1 MTRKTKRVAD
11 ETASGIVPNSGNCPD
26 GQTPVA
32 TAKGIECIDEATA
45 SATTT
50 HDAPK
55 KVTSSG
61 LKITEQDEEDS
72 TTSADLEDEFEEDE
86 ESFSLG
92 DAKIL
97 KEKLDV
103 LFPANEDGDEE
114 PELNIDQADIDL
126 GDDDEDVVATANDED
141 EDFDS
146 ISADLDDEELET
158 EAISY
163 GQLSSGDAQSH
174 RRRTEEYLKHR
185 KISEAKRKLRTQE
198 LYAKQLEVAN
208 RIKVA
213 KGEARPRFNI
223 PDNKNVDKAYE
234 SQVSQPAHWFE
245 SVSKGEN
252 VMPSSV
258 WQINKEKIFENYGQR
273 FTRHWD
279 KDFIERFDPLKGEER
294 SHATEAVSGPP
305 AADFM
310 RTMSEQVLVLP
321 NGKIVTPVRQFCE
334 VKILPPGVKEAFFYD
349 YGAVDFAAITEG
361 STISDSS
368 VAVRSSGGATTP
380 RGARVQINYS
390 DIEESPI
397 DLVAAN
403 NRAFALESVNDE
415 SKQVVNVAYNT
426 DSGNAGDG
434 SNRKAV
440 GGGTKSGKWVNGNT
454 GAAIT
459 ADAGLTSSATL
470 SFTGLLAA
478 KRIIREQGLD
488 TTNLVL
494 YTSPKGIED
503 IIKDP
508 NLDSYLAFSKPEA
521 ITEGVVERIAGCNI
535 VTSSAVAN
543 LASGGVAGGKRSV
556 LFIPGVAFGL
566 VSGRDLTMEA
576 QRRNEIQAIHLT
588 GTQKIAGFVKNVEAT
603 CRVSHA

>member
-1 MTRKTKRVAD
+1 MAKTRKASIK
-11 ETASGIVPNSGNCPD
+11 ETADGIVPNSGNCPD
-26 GQTPVA
+26 GQTQVA
-32 TAKGIECIDEATA
+32 TANGTECVDHKAADKPRNLTG
-45 SATTT
+45 
-50 HDAPK
+50 
-55 KVTSSG
+55 V
-61 LKITEQDEEDS
+61 EQDLPEVP
-72 TTSADLEDEFEEDE
+72 EEDE
-86 ESFSLG
+86 EIIAQAQDEEEEEVEEFSLD

-97 KEKLDV
+97 KEKLDT
-103 LFPANEDGDEE
+103 LFPAKEDVDIDVDEE
-114 PELNIDQADIDL
+114 PEDEEYATADIDQ
-126 GDDDEDVVATANDED
+126 EDP
-141 EDFDS
+141 
-146 ISADLDDEELET
+146 EEEEIFA
-158 EAISY
+158 EAKRLSER
-163 GQLSSGDAQSH
+163 SSGDASSH
-174 RRRTEEYLKHR
+174 RRATREYLKTK
-185 KISEAKRKLRTQE
+185 KIKEAKEKLLLKE
-198 LYAKQLEVAN
+198 LYVKKLELQN
-208 RIKVA
+208 RIKSA
-213 KGEARPRFNI
+213 KESAVPKFSV
-223 PDNKNVDKAYE
+223 PDTKNVDKAYE
-234 SQVSQPAHWFE
+234 SQVANPAQWFE

-258 WQINKEKIFENYGQR
+258 WNINKEKIYENYGQR
-273 FTRHWD
+273 FTRQWD
-279 KDFIERFDPLKGEER
+279 KDFIERFEPVSKENK
-294 SHATEAVSGPP
+294 SSATEAISGPT
-305 AADFM
+305 ANDFM

-368 VAVRSSGGATTP
+368 VAVRSAGGATTP

-403 NRAFALESVNDE
+403 NRAFALESINDE
-415 SKQVVNVAYNT
+415 SKQVLNVAYNT

-440 GGGTKSGKWVNGNT
+440 GGGTKAGKWVRGND
-454 GAAIT
+454 GSALT
-459 ADAGLTSSATL
+459 ADAGVTSSHTL
-470 SFTGLLAA
+470 AFSGILGA

-488 TTNLVL
+488 TTNLIL

-503 IIKDP
+503 LIKDP
-508 NLDSYLAFSKPEA
+508 NLDSYLSFSKPEA

-535 VTSSAVAN
+535 VTSSALAG

-603 CRVSHA
+603 CRISHA

>member
-1 MTRKTKRVAD
+1 MARKRKASEKTAE
-11 ETASGIVPNSGNCPD
+11 ETAKGIVANSGNCPE
-26 GQTPVA
+26 GQTTVV
-32 TAKGIECIDEATA
+32 TANGTECVDHKAADKPRNLVGVEQGLDEV
-45 SATTT
+45 
-50 HDAPK
+50 P
-55 KVTSSG
+55 
-61 LKITEQDEEDS
+61 
-72 TTSADLEDEFEEDE
+72 EEDE
-86 ESFSLG
+86 EIIAQAQGEPELEDELEEPIEEFSLD

-97 KEKLDV
+97 KEKLDT
-103 LFPANEDGDEE
+103 LFPAKEDVDIDVEDEIDDDLVAQAQDE
-114 PELNIDQADIDL
+114 PE
-126 GDDDEDVVATANDED
+126 
-141 EDFDS
+141 
-146 ISADLDDEELET
+146 EEEIYE
-158 EAISY
+158 EARRLAE
-163 GQLSSGDAQSH
+163 QSSGDARSH
-174 RRRTEEYLKHR
+174 RRATREYIKSK
-185 KISEAKRKLRTQE
+185 KIKEAKEKLLLKE
-198 LYAKQLEVAN
+198 LYVKKLELQN
-208 RIKVA
+208 RIKSA
-213 KGEARPRFNI
+213 KESAVPKFSV
-223 PDNKNVDKAYE
+223 PDTKNVDKAYE
-234 SQVSQPAHWFE
+234 SQVANPAKWFE
-245 SVSKGEN
+245 QVSEGQN
-252 VMPSSV
+252 VMSSSV
-258 WQINKEKIFENYGQR
+258 WNINKEKIYENYAQR
-273 FTRHWD
+273 FTRNWD
-279 KDFIERFDPLKGEER
+279 KDFIERFEPITQEQKT
-294 SHATEAVSGPP
+294 SATEAVSGPP
-305 AADFM
+305 SNDFM

-368 VAVRSSGGATTP
+368 VAVRSSGGATSP

-403 NRAFALESVNDE
+403 NRAFALESINDE
-415 SKQVVNVAYNT
+415 SKQVLNVAYNT

-440 GGGTKSGKWVNGNT
+440 GGGTKAGKWVRGND
-454 GAAIT
+454 GSALT
-459 ADAGLTSSATL
+459 ADAGVTSSHTL
-470 SFTGLLAA
+470 AFSGVLAA
-478 KRIIREQGLD
+478 KRKIREQGLD

-503 IIKDP
+503 LIKDP
-508 NLDSYLAFSKPEA
+508 NLDSYLSFSKPEA

-535 VTSSAVAN
+535 VTSSALAD

-603 CRVSHA
+603 CRISHA

>member
-1 MTRKTKRVAD
+1 LKT
-11 ETASGIVPNSGNCPD
+11 
-26 GQTPVA
+26 
-32 TAKGIECIDEATA
+32 
-45 SATTT
+45 
-50 HDAPK
+50 
-55 KVTSSG
+55 
-61 LKITEQDEEDS
+61 EERS
-72 TTSADLEDEFEEDE
+72 RA
-86 ESFSLG
+86 
-92 DAKIL
+92 
-97 KEKLDV
+97 
-103 LFPANEDGDEE
+103 
-114 PELNIDQADIDL
+114 
-126 GDDDEDVVATANDED
+126 
-141 EDFDS
+141 
-146 ISADLDDEELET
+146 T
-158 EAISY
+158 EAI
-163 GQLSSGDAQSH
+163 A
-174 RRRTEEYLKHR
+174 
-185 KISEAKRKLRTQE
+185 
-198 LYAKQLEVAN
+198 
-208 RIKVA
+208 
-213 KGEARPRFNI
+213 
-223 PDNKNVDKAYE
+223 
-234 SQVSQPAHWFE
+234 
-245 SVSKGEN
+245 
-252 VMPSSV
+252 
-258 WQINKEKIFENYGQR
+258 
-273 FTRHWD
+273 
-279 KDFIERFDPLKGEER
+279 
-294 SHATEAVSGPP
+294 GPP
-305 AADFM
+305 TADFM

-321 NGKIVTPVRQFCE
+321 NGKIVTPIRQFCE

-361 STISDSS
+361 STINDSS

-434 SNRKAV
+434 SNRKAI
-440 GGGTKSGKWVNGNT
+440 GGGAKTGKWVNGNT

-459 ADAGLTSSATL
+459 ADAGIAAGGTL

-503 IIKDP
+503 LIKDP

-535 VTSSAVAN
+535 VTSSAIPA
-543 LASGGVAGGKRSV
+543 LASGGVSTGKRSV

-603 CRVSHA
+603 CRISHS

>member
-1 MTRKTKRVAD
+1 MTRKTRKSTAK
-11 ETASGIVPNSGNCPD
+11 ETASGIVPNSGNCPK
-26 GQTPVA
+26 GQDQVA
-32 TAKGIECIDEATA
+32 TASGIKCVPETEA
-45 SATTT
+45 SAATTY
-50 HDAPK
+50 DAPK
-55 KVTSSG
+55 RVTPTTNNI
-61 LKITEQDEEDS
+61 LTEQDDIDITADTVDMDDEEEDVQ
-72 TTSADLEDEFEEDE
+72 E
-86 ESFSLG
+86 FSLG

-103 LFPANEDGDEE
+103 LFPASEQDEE
-114 PELNIDQADIDL
+114 ELPIDVPEEEEDIQ
-126 GDDDEDVVATANDED
+126 
-141 EDFDS
+141 
-146 ISADLDDEELET
+146 LE
-158 EAISY
+158 ARN
-163 GQLSSGDAQSH
+163 LSERSQGDASSH
-174 RRRTEEYLKHR
+174 RRATREYLKTR
-185 KISEAKRKLRTQE
+185 KIRELKSKLASKE
-198 LYAKQLEVAN
+198 LYAKKLEVAN
-208 RIKVA
+208 RIRKA
-213 KGEARPRFNI
+213 KGESRPRFSV
-223 PDNKNVDKAYE
+223 PDTKNVDKAYE
-234 SQVSQPAHWFE
+234 SQVAQPAHWFE

-273 FTRHWD
+273 FTKHWD
-279 KDFIERFDPLKGEER
+279 KDFIERFDSLKTEER
-294 SHATEAVSGPP
+294 SRATEAIAGPP
-305 AADFM
+305 TADFM

-321 NGKIVTPVRQFCE
+321 NGKIVTPIRQFCE

-361 STISDSS
+361 STINDSS

-440 GGGTKSGKWVNGNT
+440 GGGAKTGKWVNGNT

-459 ADAGLTSSATL
+459 ADAGIASGGTL
-470 SFTGLLAA
+470 SFTGVLAA

-503 IIKDP
+503 LIKDP

-535 VTSSAVAN
+535 VTSSAIPA
-543 LASGGVAGGKRSV
+543 LASGGVSTGKRSC

-603 CRVSHA
+603 CRVSHS